1 MEVGT
6 MRWQTLAGVA
16 LLVAAPAQAKD
27 YTLAEDLKPGDC
39 FRVRLTLKLTGQM
52 RFQRDGK
59 PVPVALSAAA
69 EHEFSERVL
78 APGNAGMAEKVARFY
93 DKAAAT
99 ISVGKD
105 RTERGLRPEHRLS
118 VAQRYKDIPLV
129 FCPNGPLSRQELE
142 LTSEHFDTLHLAG
155 LLPGKAGSVGTTWKV
170 ANSVAQALCNFEGL
184 TEQDLTCKLEQVNEK
199 EARVSVKGTATGI
212 DVGAQVKMTV
222 DAVYRFDLSA
232 GRLVWLEW
240 KQKDEREQGP
250 ASPATTVETTTT
262 LTRSPIAQPAS
273 LGDEALTRVPKGEE
287 VPPQMLQLDYQD
299 TKGRFDLLY
308 GREWHIVSR
317 SDEHTVMRLMD
328 RGDFV
333 AQVTITPW
341 TPAPKGKPHLSA
353 EEFKKA
359 MNETAGWQPNTEIQ
373 AGEVPTEQGRW
384 VYRLSM
390 QGHLDGLEVV
400 QHFYLVAHEDGRQV
414 VLAFTM
420 TPKQA
425 ERIGTRDLSL
435 VGSLDFPPAKK

>member
-1 MEVGT
+1 

-27 YTLAEDLKPGDC
+27 YTLSETLKPGDC
-39 FRVRLTLKLTGQM
+39 FRVRLTMKLAGQM

-59 PVPVALSAAA
+59 MLPVELSAAA
-69 EHEFSERVL
+69 EHEFPERTLVVGKNGT
-78 APGNAGMAEKVARFY
+78 PEKVARFY
-93 DKAAAT
+93 DKAGAT
-99 ISVGKD
+99 ITVGKD
-105 RTERGLRPEHRLS
+105 RTERALRTERRLV
-118 VAQRYKDIPLV
+118 VAQRYKDVPLV
-129 FCPNGPLSRQELE
+129 YCLAGPLFRQELE
-142 LTSEHFDTLHLAG
+142 LTSEHFDTLHLTG
-155 LLPGKAGSVGTTWKV
+155 LLPGKAVAVGATWKV
-170 ANSVAQALCNFEGL
+170 SNSVAQALCNFEGL
-184 TEQDLTCKLEQVNEK
+184 TGQELTCKLEQADDK

-222 DAVYRFDLSA
+222 DAVYHFDLSA
-232 GRLVWLEW
+232 GRLTSMDW

-250 ASPATTVETTTT
+250 ASPATTVETTTK
-262 LTRSPIAQPAS
+262 LTRSSIAQPAS
-273 LGDEALTRVPKGEE
+273 LSDEALTAVPKGEE

-299 TKGRFDLLY
+299 AKGRFDLLY
-308 GREWHIVSR
+308 GREWHLVSR

-333 AQVTITPW
+333 VQVTITPW
-341 TPAPKGKPHLSA
+341 PPAPKGKSHLSA

-359 MNETAGWQPNTEIQ
+359 MNETPGWQPDNEVQ

-390 QGHLDGLEVV
+390 QGRLNGLEVV
-400 QHFYLVAHEDGRQV
+400 QNFYVVAHEDGRQV

-435 VGSLDFPPAKK
+435 VGSLDFPKK